1 MGNDEFHREV
11 YSLELFFRNPKYS
24 GGIRIPAIQREYVQ
38 GREDDK
44 GKEIRSNF
52 IPKLVDAV
60 FGIKKKD
67 AETGVFALDFIY
79 GVRDEN
85 TQAFLVLDGQQRLT
99 TLFLL
104 AWVCGLV
111 DGESW
116 RFDYEAR
123 RYAQMFLRGLIAHK
137 CDLGKGIREQIV
149 DSDWFLPIWEEDVTV
164 AGMMNVLETIEQN
177 IARICGEDVD
187 KVKQANFKNIEFAIE
202 DIPGDESGFNRIF
215 LKMNSRGRQ
224 LSSWE
229 NMKAVLDQYVPE
241 SLRDAWRRDI
251 DTVWVEYIWGKVE
264 SNIMCL
270 DRSMEKVIRLAYC
283 QWQSGCADKEPIE
296 QALALPGCFLDPL
309 YVIEMRLEKV
319 DEKERT
325 NFYILA
331 RQYFE
336 ALCSGNIA
344 KAWTSNRTNNSLW
357 QCDMPEES
365 CSYDENEFWNW
376 LTDGEEANFSDQLR
390 FAFLAQAY
398 NTKCDNRRT
407 RVLLNLLDASSAS
420 LGRDGARY
428 SQMLKAGLEF
438 LGAGK
443 NIECLANLSLFE
455 RSQVNDELAKW
466 SCDEFAIVQIEK
478 DDLVWQGSTAFVNG
492 ALYKTAKDLNQ
503 LISSIRAE
511 IRKDGVSFYLRIL
524 QGVAR
529 NKDDTFKGEGF
540 AVAHADSSEKYWG
553 EKLLFDRRFALSVSG
568 YLAGKIPPAM
578 PRWLTHISEIA
589 SEHSDKFNQLNQLVR
604 KRGWLWLVGNKYLTN
619 SAIRLDWSDAECANR
634 WHLLGVDYLTYDA
647 NNWLRQGLDGNWYA
661 ITDADPGWYE
671 EGKTPTPRDSFG
683 KKIEQGGCN
692 HNS

>member
-11 YSLELFFRNPKYS
+11 YSLELFFCNSKYS

-67 AETGVFALDFIY
+67 VGTGVFALDFIY

-104 AWVCGLV
+104 AWACGLV

-137 CDLGKGIREQIV
+137 CDWGKGKGIREQII

-164 AGMMNVLETIEQN
+164 AGMMNILVTIEQN
-177 IARICGEDVD
+177 IARVCGEDVD
-187 KVKQANFKNIEFAIE
+187 KVKKANFKNVEFAVE
-202 DIPGDESGFNRIF
+202 DIPGDEAGFNRIF

-229 NMKAVLDQYVPE
+229 NMKAVLDQYVPGP
-241 SLRDAWRRDI
+241 LRDAWRRDVDI
-251 DTVWVEYIWGKVE
+251 VWVEYIWEKVV
-264 SNIMCL
+264 SNIMYL
-270 DRSMEKVIRLAYC
+270 DRAMEKVVRLAYC
-283 QWQSGCADKEPIE
+283 QWQSGFADKEPI
-296 QALALPGCFLDPL
+296 GNCFLDPL
-309 YVIEMRLEKV
+309 YVVEMRLEKV
-319 DEKERT
+319 DKKERA

-336 ALCSGNIA
+336 ALCLGSIA
-344 KAWTSNRTNNSLW
+344 TTWTGNRTNNSLW
-357 QCDMPEES
+357 QCDMPEEL

-376 LTDGEEANFSDQLR
+376 LIDGEEANFSDQLR

-398 NTKCDNRRT
+398 NKKCDNRRI

-438 LGAGK
+438 LDAGES
-443 NIECLANLSLFE
+443 IEGLANLRLFE
-455 RSQVNDELAKW
+455 ESQVNDELAKW
-466 SCDEFAIVQIEK
+466 SCDELAIVQIEK
-478 DDLVWQGSTAFVNG
+478 DDLVWHGSTAFVNG
-492 ALYKTAKDLNQ
+492 SLYKTAKDLDQ
-503 LISSIRAE
+503 LISSIRE
-511 IRKDGVSFYLRIL
+511 KIRKDGVSFYLRIL

-553 EKLLFDRRFALSVSG
+553 EKLLSDCRFALSVSG
-568 YLAGKIPPAM
+568 YLAGKIPSAM
-578 PRWLTHISEIA
+578 PRWLKHISEIA
-589 SEHSDKFNQLNQLVR
+589 LNHSDKFNQLNQLVR

-619 SAIRLDWSDAECANR
+619 SAIRLDWSDAECKHR
-634 WHLLGVDYLTYDA
+634 RDLLRVDYLTYDD

-671 EGKTPTPRDSFG
+671 EGKEPIPRDSFG
-683 KKIEQGGCN
+683 KKIE
-692 HNS
+692 